1 MSTLRSALHDLSL
14 VDYRDLPD
22 AAVEEEFEE
31 LQRASEALEV
41 ERLRCLAELDRRRS
55 YQRDGFLST
64 SSWIAHRHR
73 LGWPRASSDVRA
85 ARALEQMP
93 KVRAALA
100 AETISWSAAR
110 ELIAAREAEPDAWG
124 EAEDLLV
131 DVAGRHSIRDLR
143 RVIGHWRTVIE
154 AGREPLSEDEPSE
167 RRRLHVS
174 GTTFGMVRIDGDL
187 DPLAGETVITALR
200 AVIDAE
206 TRSGPADDRRTP
218 AQRRADALGE
228 ICRRFLDR
236 SDRPFVNGE
245 RPHVTVTVSL
255 ESLTNE
261 SHPAG
266 LDHAVRIAS
275 ALDQS
280 GPVAAEL
287 DHTGPV
293 AAELARLLACDA
305 SIGRIV
311 FGPKSEPLDVG
322 RRTKVVPASLRRAV
336 VARDRAC
343 RFPGCGRPHHW
354 CDAHHIVH
362 WAHGG
367 DTALGNL
374 VLLCRRHHRM
384 IHWGRFQP
392 DLRDGRL
399 TFLRSDGS
407 PLEDRAPP

>member
-14 VDYRDLPD
+14 VDYRELPD
-22 AAVEEEFEE
+22 EAVEEEFEE

-41 ERLRCLAELDRRRS
+41 ERLRCLAELDRRRFW
-55 YQRDGFLST
+55 QRDGFLST
-64 SSWIAHRHR
+64 SSWIEHRHR
-73 LGWPRASSDVRA
+73 LGWPKASSDVRA

-93 KVRAALA
+93 GVRAALT

-110 ELIAAREAEPDAWG
+110 ELIAAREAEPDAWH
-124 EAEDLLV
+124 EAEELLV
-131 DVAGRHSIRDLR
+131 GVAGRHTIRGLR

-154 AGREPLSEDEPSE
+154 AGREPPSEGEPSE

-174 GTTFGMVRIDGDL
+174 GTAFGMVRIDGDL
-187 DPLAGETVITALR
+187 EALAGETVITALR

-206 TRSGPADDRRTP
+206 TRSGPADDQRTP
-218 AQRRADALGE
+218 AQRRADALAE

-236 SDRPFVNGE
+236 PDRPSVNGE

-255 ESLTNE
+255 DSLTNE
-261 SHPAG
+261 PGSAE
-266 LDHAVRIAS
+266 LDER
-275 ALDQS
+275 

-287 DHTGPV
+287 DHTGPIP
-293 AAELARLLACDA
+293 ADLARLLACDA
-305 SIGRIV
+305 SVGRIV

-322 RRTKVVPASLRRAV
+322 RRSKVVPASLRRAV
-336 VARDRAC
+336 EARDRGC
-343 RFPGCGRPHHW
+343 RFPGCSQPHHW

-362 WAHGG
+362 WARGG

-384 IHWGRFQP
+384 IHWGRFHP
-392 DLRDGRL
+392 EVRDGRIA
-399 TFLRSDGS
+399 FLRSDGS

>member
-1 MSTLRSALHDLSL
+1 MSTLRSALHDVSL
-14 VDYRDLPD
+14 VDYRNLPD

-41 ERLRCLAELDRRRS
+41 ERLRCLAELDRRRT

-64 SSWIAHRHR
+64 ASWIVHRHR
-73 LGWPRASSDVRA
+73 MGWPKATSDVCA
-85 ARALEQMP
+85 ARAFEQMP
-93 KVRAALA
+93 AVREALA
-100 AETISWSAAR
+100 SEAISLSAAR
-110 ELIAAREAEPDAWG
+110 ELIAAREAEPEAWA

-131 DVAGRHSIRDLR
+131 DVAGRHPIKDLR
-143 RVIGHWRTVIE
+143 RVIGHWRNVIE
-154 AGREPLSEDEPSE
+154 AGREPRAEGEPSE

-174 GTTFGMVRIDGDL
+174 PTAFGMVRIDGDL
-187 DPLAGETVITALR
+187 DSLAGEAVITALR

-206 TRSGPADDRRTP
+206 TRSGPTKDRRTP

-255 ESLTNE
+255 ESLTTE
-261 SHPAG
+261 GDPTEG
-266 LDHAVRIAS
+266 D
-275 ALDQS
+275 
-280 GPVAAEL
+280 PAEL
-287 DHTGPV
+287 DHTGPIGTN
-293 AAELARLLACDA
+293 LARLLACDG
-305 SIGRIV
+305 SVGRIV
-311 FGPKSEPLDVG
+311 FGPRSEPLDVG
-322 RRTKVVPASLRRAV
+322 RRTKVVPVGLRRAV

-343 RFPGCGRPHHW
+343 RFPGCGRPHLW

-367 DTALGNL
+367 DTSLGNL

-384 IHWGRFQP
+384 IHWGRFRP
-392 DLRDGRL
+392 EVRDGRVM
-399 TFLRSDGS
+399 FVRADGS